1 MKRMRQRGFTL
12 TEILI
17 ALFILSFVLLS
28 LSAMVISVMR
38 ATAQSKGMAIAT
50 TLAQDKMESLKSLK
64 YSSLTSGSDPVIIG
78 KVTYDR
84 RWTVSPSGNLKIIHV
99 AVTWSGPPSHGVSLT
114 TLRGN

>member
-1 MKRMRQRGFTL
+1 MKRMSQRGFTL

-64 YSSLTSGSDPVIIG
+64 YSSLTSGSDSVIIG

-84 RWTVSPSGNLKIIHV
+84 RWTVSPSGNIKYIN
-99 AVTWSGPPSHGVSLT
+99 VTVSWGDPLSRNVSIT

>member
-1 MKRMRQRGFTL
+1 MKRMSQRGFTL

-38 ATAQSKGMAIAT
+38 ATAQSKGMAITT
-50 TLAQDKMESLKSLK
+50 TLAQDKMESLNNLRYSL
-64 YSSLTSGSDPVIIG
+64 LTSGSDSILRENI
-78 KVTYDR
+78 TYHR
-84 RWTVSPSGNLKIIHV
+84 QWTVTPSGNIKYIN
-99 AVTWSGPPSHGVSLT
+99 VTVSWGDPLSHNVSIT